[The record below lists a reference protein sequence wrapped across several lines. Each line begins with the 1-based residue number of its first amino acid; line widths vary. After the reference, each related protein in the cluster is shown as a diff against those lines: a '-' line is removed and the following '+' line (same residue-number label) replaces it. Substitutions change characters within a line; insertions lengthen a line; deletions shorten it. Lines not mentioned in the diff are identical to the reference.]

1 MAGKAVMHA
10 VQYDSYGG
18 GVAGLK
24 VVYLYWLLYIL
35 DYLCMFGKIFV
46 VVEFW
51 ILIAFCI
58 FNNSSIENKENM
70 GRASSFQVEDTVSKL
85 GCNITTLLRMCVCV

>member
-24 VVYLYWLLYIL
+24 VVYLQFLISLTGT
-35 DYLCMFGKIFV
+35 DY
-46 VVEFW
+46 
-51 ILIAFCI
+51 CI
-58 FNNSSIENKENM
+58 FLIIYACLAKFC
-70 GRASSFQVEDTVSKL
+70 GR
-85 GCNITTLLRMCVCV
+85 

>member
-24 VVYLYWLLYIL
+24 VVYLQFLISLTGT
-35 DYLCMFGKIFV
+35 DY
-46 VVEFW
+46 
-51 ILIAFCI
+51 CI
-58 FNNSSIENKENM
+58 FLIIYACLAKFLWSLNSE
-70 GRASSFQVEDTVSKL
+70 F
-85 GCNITTLLRMCVCV
+85 